1 MHFDQL
7 RQRDSNARMRESKS
21 LALPLG
27 YAAITTLFIL
37 QQLFLLRISN
47 LAHRGSTDII
57 VSESDTFVS
66 EGGAADE
73 TVYEAESFFT
83 EG

>member
-1 MHFDQL
+1 M
-7 RQRDSNARMRESKS
+7 
-21 LALPLG
+21 
-27 YAAITTLFIL
+27 
-37 QQLFLLRISN
+37 
-47 LAHRGSTDII
+47 AHRGSTDII

-73 TVYEAESFFT
+73 AVYEAESFFA